1 MIYLGVDLKFKLNFL
16 IKFRLI
22 LKICAARRANLADRT
37 IALGYEFKRREVLVL
52 NLGKSSKA
60 ETNFT
65 RNTSR
70 IRPTVTKIYDT
81 RKDVK
86 FK

>member
-1 MIYLGVDLKFKLNFL
+1 M
-16 IKFRLI
+16 
-22 LKICAARRANLADRT
+22 ADRA
-37 IALGYEFKRREVLVL
+37 IALSYEFKRREVLVL

-70 IRPTVTKIYDT
+70 IRPTVTKIYDA

>member
-1 MIYLGVDLKFKLNFL
+1 M
-16 IKFRLI
+16 
-22 LKICAARRANLADRT
+22 ADRT
-37 IALGYEFKRREVLVL
+37 IALGYEFKRREVLAL
-52 NLGKSSKA
+52 NLGKSGKT

-70 IRPTVTKIYDT
+70 ICPIVTKIYDT
-81 RKDVK
+81 SKDVK

>member
-1 MIYLGVDLKFKLNFL
+1 M
-16 IKFRLI
+16 
-22 LKICAARRANLADRT
+22 ADGA
-37 IALGYEFKRREVLVL
+37 IALGYEFKRREVLTL
-52 NLGKSSKA
+52 NLGKSGKT

-70 IRPTVTKIYDT
+70 ICPTVTKIYDT
-81 RKDVK
+81 HKNVK

>member
-1 MIYLGVDLKFKLNFL
+1 M
-16 IKFRLI
+16 
-22 LKICAARRANLADRT
+22 ADGA
-37 IALGYEFKRREVLVL
+37 IALSYEFKRREVLAL
-52 NLGKSSKA
+52 NLGKSGKT

-70 IRPTVTKIYDT
+70 IRSTVTKIYDAH
-81 RKDVK
+81 KDVK

>member
-1 MIYLGVDLKFKLNFL
+1 
-16 IKFRLI
+16 
-22 LKICAARRANLADRT
+22 LADGA
-37 IALGYEFKRREVLVL
+37 IALSYKFKRREVLAL
-52 NLGKSSKA
+52 NLGKSCKT

-70 IRPTVTKIYDT
+70 ICHTVTKIYDA

>member
-1 MIYLGVDLKFKLNFL
+1 M
-16 IKFRLI
+16 
-22 LKICAARRANLADRT
+22 ADGA

-52 NLGKSSKA
+52 NLGKSGKT

-70 IRPTVTKIYDT
+70 ISSTVTKIYDA